1 MREKEKKIEDIIR
14 NIKPE
19 DIKVDLQEVK
29 KVVGK
34 YLKQVAKE
42 KYRLD
47 VKFLDNELVSV
58 KMKISYDTFTDI
70 TMKPVLIKIGDDVY
84 PLEKIAYKP
93 NKEDA

>member
-19 DIKVDLQEVK
+19 GIKVDLQEVK

-47 VKFLDNELVSV
+47 VKFLGNELVSV
-58 KMKISYDTFTDI
+58 KMKISYDIFTDI
-70 TMKPVLIKIGDDVY
+70 TMKPVSIKIGDDIY
-84 PLEKIAYKP
+84 PLEKITYKP
-93 NKEDA
+93 NKEDT